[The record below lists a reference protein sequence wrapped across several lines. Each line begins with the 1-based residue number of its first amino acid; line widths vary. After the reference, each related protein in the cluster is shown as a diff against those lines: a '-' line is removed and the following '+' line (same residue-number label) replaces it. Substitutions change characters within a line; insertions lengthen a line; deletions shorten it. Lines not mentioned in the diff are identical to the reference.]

1 MTGYDPLPPFA
12 HHAPLRLGPDT
23 WLIRQLHGEGSAPM
37 SIYVNSMVIA
47 GAEPVIVDTGTRA
60 NRRQWLDDVFSI
72 VEPADV
78 RWVFLSHDDTDH
90 TGNLTQVLEA
100 CPNATLVTNW
110 FSVERMATDVGLPLH
125 RMRWVDD
132 GERFDAGDRELVALR
147 PPMFDSPTTRGLLDT
162 STGVY
167 WASDAFAAPVTAPAD
182 HVADLDPGFWRE
194 GFSMMNRT
202 LSPWLTWVDGSRWL
216 TQVDRLRAAGLTT
229 IATAH
234 GPVMTGAH
242 VDEVLE
248 LTAELPNQEPVALP
262 GQAVLDEMLQALTA
276 A

>member
-1 MTGYDPLPPFA
+1 MPGYDPLPPFA

-23 WLIRQLHGEGSAPM
+23 WLIRQLHGEGRAPL
-37 SIYVNSMVIA
+37 SIYVNSMVIT
-47 GAEPVIVDTGTRA
+47 GAEPVIIDTGTLGNRA
-60 NRRQWLDDVFSI
+60 QWLDDVFSI

-78 RWVFLSHDDTDH
+78 RWVFLSHDDPDH
-90 TGNLTQVLEA
+90 TGNLTQVLDA
-100 CPNATLVTNW
+100 CPHATLVTNW
-110 FSVERMATDVGLPLH
+110 FSVERMSTEVGLPLH

-132 GERFDAGDRELVALR
+132 GERFDAGDRKLLALR

-182 HVADLDPGFWRE
+182 HVADLDQDFWRE
-194 GFSMMNRT
+194 GFSMINRT
-202 LSPWLTWVDGSRWL
+202 LSPWLTWVDSSRWIN
-216 TQVDRLRAAGLTT
+216 QVDRLRSAGLTI

-234 GPVMTGAH
+234 GPVLSGAH
-242 VDEVLE
+242 LGQALD
-248 LTAELPNQEPVALP
+248 LTAELPGQEPVVLP
-262 GQAVLDEMLQALTA
+262 GQPVLEQMLQSLTA